1 MSPPYLMKTH
11 LRSDTYHTQLET
23 GKVKVIIVIRN
34 PKDTLVSLYHFYRML
49 RPLGNYKGS
58 WNDFFELYKAKHL
71 LYGDYFDWYSSWL
84 QYKDRPNV
92 KLIKYEDMHH
102 RMADVINEV
111 SQFLN
116 KPLPENVIPDVIE
129 HLTFEKMR
137 NNDMVNGKLEPLFDI
152 NISPFLRKGKIG
164 DWKSYFNEEQ
174 SAIVEERYKDIIE
187 AFGVH
192 LEFE

>member
-116 KPLPENVIPDVIE
+116 KPLPVNVIPAVIE

-137 NNDMVNGKLEPLFDI
+137 QNEMVNGKLEPLFESE
-152 NISPFLRKGKIG
+152 ISPFLRKGKTG
-164 DWKSYFNEEQ
+164 DWKNYFNEEQ
-174 SAIVEERYKDIIE
+174 SAIVDKCYTSVIS